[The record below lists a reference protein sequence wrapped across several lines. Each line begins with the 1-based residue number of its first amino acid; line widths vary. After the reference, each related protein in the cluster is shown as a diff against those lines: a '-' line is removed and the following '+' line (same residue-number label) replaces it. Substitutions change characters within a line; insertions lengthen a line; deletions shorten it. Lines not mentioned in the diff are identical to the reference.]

1 MTFKAK
7 RFGLRYI
14 CNNQSKLS
22 NGSSTDKS
30 KIFDTPLRK
39 IPEKEREAI
48 KSFLISKAEN
58 LLLSG
63 KFSNMCIR
71 NRIGLSLLYSSS
83 KRHYIFNFRQWN
95 TSNYLPGWFVR
106 KTDTFKWKRI
116 DNCLSIS

>member
-1 MTFKAK
+1 MTFKVK

-14 CNNQSKLS
+14 CNNQSKFS

-63 KFSNMCIR
+63 KLSNMGMNHGRIR
-71 NRIGLSLLYSSS
+71 HIILYLCP
-83 KRHYIFNFRQWN
+83 IFE
-95 TSNYLPGWFVR
+95 L
-106 KTDTFKWKRI
+106 
-116 DNCLSIS
+116 

>member
-1 MTFKAK
+1 MTLKVK
-7 RFGLRYI
+7 KFGLRYI
-14 CNNQSKLS
+14 CNNQNKLS

-63 KFSNMCIR
+63 KF
-71 NRIGLSLLYSSS
+71 
-83 KRHYIFNFRQWN
+83 
-95 TSNYLPGWFVR
+95 
-106 KTDTFKWKRI
+106 
-116 DNCLSIS
+116 